1 MMARLKDALKEAG
14 VEITDEIEKKL
25 LKEFKETKEFDEQGK
40 KLSELEN
47 ALKEK
52 DELLR
57 GEKIAGA
64 MKLSIL
70 KANPKDAD
78 VLEALISKEKLTLND
93 KGELT
98 GLTEQLDALKKEKT
112 FLFESEEKKITST
125 PAPKQS
131 MNPEDVPYGN
141 LADAVADAL
150 GM

>member
-1 MMARLKDALKEAG
+1 MARLKEMLKEMS
-14 VEITDEIEKKL
+14 VEITDEIEEKI
-25 LKEFKETKEFDEQGK
+25 LKEFKETKDFDEQAK

-52 DELLR
+52 DELLT

-70 KANPKDAD
+70 KENPKDAD

-93 KGELT
+93 KGEIT
-98 GLTEQLDALKKEKT
+98 GLSEQLDTLKKEKS
-112 FLFESEEKKITST
+112 FLFETPKEKKIEAT

-131 MNPEDVPYGN
+131 MDTDSLLN
-141 LADAVADAL
+141 LL
-150 GM
+150 FL

>member
-1 MMARLKDALKEAG
+1 MARLKDALKEAG
-14 VEITDEIEKKL
+14 IEITDEIEEKL
-25 LKEFKETKEFDEQGK
+25 LKEFKETKDFDEQAK

-52 DELLR
+52 DELLM

-70 KANPKDAD
+70 KENPKDAD

-93 KGELT
+93 KGEIT
-98 GLTEQLDALKKEKT
+98 GLSEQLDTLKKEKS
-112 FLFESEEKKITST
+112 FLFETPEEKKIEST

-131 MNPEDVPYGN
+131 VDVGDLPYSS
-141 LADAVADAL
+141 LSDAVADAL